1 MREIRLH
8 GSEGGAVQ
16 ANAPFLPLSVG
27 LQTHMDLLRCG
38 RQTPPWKAA
47 LPWGFNAYIG
57 SSPLRVCALFSHFP
71 KNDEKSLID
80 TPLRKA
86 NAAMEDGATV
96 GLQTHILD
104 LLRCG
109 YVHYSLISPKMTK
122 NPRLIRRCGR
132 RRYRG
137 ASTHILDLLRCGYV
151 HYSLISPKMMKNP

>member
-1 MREIRLH
+1 VREIRLH

-71 KNDEKSLID
+71 KNDEKSPID

-86 NAAMEDGATV
+86 ALPGGFNAYIGSSP
-96 GLQTHILD
+96 
-104 LLRCG
+104 LRVCALFS
-109 YVHYSLISPKMTK
+109 HFPKNDEKSLIDAPPWKTALPWYLK
-122 NPRLIRRCGR
+122 ENKVTL
-132 RRYRG
+132 RYP
-137 ASTHILDLLRCGYV
+137 TFL
-151 HYSLISPKMMKNP
+151 